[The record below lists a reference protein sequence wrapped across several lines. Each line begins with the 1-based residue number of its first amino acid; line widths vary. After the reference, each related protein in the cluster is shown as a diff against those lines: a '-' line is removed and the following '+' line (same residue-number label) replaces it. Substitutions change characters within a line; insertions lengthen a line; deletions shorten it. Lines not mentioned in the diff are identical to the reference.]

1 MGIRPLLLSSSSS
14 SFLSPLVC
22 LFCVSC
28 LLVPLWSFGFLV
40 WLSIPGILRTGLSM
54 LSRSHFGVKYCS
66 NEMPAPTYKMSSSPP
81 SPDDEQLKKML
92 QARLKKTDEQEE
104 KNFTAATSFANWLQP
119 KG

>member
-14 SFLSPLVC
+14 SFLSPLVL
-22 LFCVSC
+22 LFCV
-28 LLVPLWSFGFLV
+28 LV